1 MIRIR
6 GSHGDLDGFGSK
18 EKTDWA
24 AFFANGLILLFEK
37 WEGVWHTACL
47 IERKAWWNF

>member
-1 MIRIR
+1 MALSRTENA
-6 GSHGDLDGFGSK
+6 K
-18 EKTDWA
+18 WA

-37 WEGVWHTACL
+37 CEGVWHSALL